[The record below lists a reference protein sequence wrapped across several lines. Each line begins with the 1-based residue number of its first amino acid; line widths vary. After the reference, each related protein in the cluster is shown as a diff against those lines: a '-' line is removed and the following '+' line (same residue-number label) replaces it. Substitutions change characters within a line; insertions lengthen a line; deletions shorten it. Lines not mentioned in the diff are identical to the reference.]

1 MGPHLT
7 FLVVAFVGLTI
18 AQQLQFGDLHGDSW
32 QGQTREEKLN
42 QMINHQ
48 YQNLGKGLL
57 TNDQHQDTADFPGLP
72 GDPDIPSYEFIVQ
85 PIFET
90 QSGTL
95 YSNVVTHSQT
105 ISLCSILLEVETL
118 GSRSLRKQLKEL

>member
-42 QMINHQ
+42 QMINYQ
-48 YQNLGKGLL
+48 YQNLGKGFL
-57 TNDQHQDTADFPGLP
+57 TND
-72 GDPDIPSYEFIVQ
+72 
-85 PIFET
+85 
-90 QSGTL
+90 
-95 YSNVVTHSQT
+95 
-105 ISLCSILLEVETL
+105 
-118 GSRSLRKQLKEL
+118 